1 MIRINRDSAGQIA
14 TIEIIGDTVLRY
26 DRRSG
31 ALYVAAEGQTGE
43 TLSGV
48 YSSEFGLS
56 ASLGS
61 PPQRMDMEAE
71 LDDEPNNVL
80 QLVSREEQ
88 G

>member
-14 TIEIIGDTVLRY
+14 TIEIIGDTVIRY

-31 ALYVAAEGQTGE
+31 ALYVAAESTTGE

-48 YSSEFGLS
+48 YNEFGLS

-61 PPQRMDMEAE
+61 APQHMDMEAE
-71 LDDEPNNVL
+71 LDDEPDNVL